1 MTKTISVAPVRKS
14 VQVKTTPQRA
24 FEIFTAGME
33 RWWNKDH
40 SINNSPLKD
49 IVVEPRVDGRWFEV
63 GEDGSEY
70 PWGKVLA
77 WEPPGR
83 LVLAWQ
89 IEVGEKWRYNSA
101 IVTELEVQFIADDAG
116 TTRVELEHRNLDSLG
131 EHAAM
136 AREAFDS
143 PAGWQGE
150 LGSFVRVAEA
160 A

>member
-14 VQVKTTPQRA
+14 VQVKATPERA

-33 RWWNKDH
+33 RWWNKDY
-40 SINNSPLKD
+40 SINQSPIKD
-49 IVVEPRVDGRWFEV
+49 IVVEPRVDGRWFER
-63 GEDGSEY
+63 GQDGSEY

-89 IEVGEKWRYNSA
+89 IEVGEKWRYNPE
-101 IVTELEVQFIADDAG
+101 IVTELEVQFIADGAG
-116 TTRVELEHRNLDSLG
+116 VTRVELEHRNLDRLG

-136 AREAFDS
+136 AFAAFDS
-143 PAGWQGE
+143 PAGWQGV
-150 LGSFVRVAEA
+150 LDSFVRVAEA